1 MVYLPQSEILLAN
14 MSEFNIKRVN
24 LLGKR
29 FYDVEGCG
37 VFPSVT
43 TVLSSTGDKSGLER
57 WRKRVGEEEA
67 QRIGQEATSRGTVMH
82 KHLEL
87 YLGEDLTKDKGE
99 LLEISKGKAKTD
111 EEINQFND
119 KAKDLGEDL
128 FMKFYKHD
136 DFFPRIQETIFQE
149 KFLWFNQG
157 EFGYAGTVDNFSLL
171 KCGNRKV
178 IDFKTAK
185 KPKSEDWI
193 MDYKLQV
200 SAYSIAIWQRT
211 GIKPD
216 GGEIWI
222 ANELTDE
229 PQKFVLDFDE
239 IRFFFSLFKDRLK
252 RFNEIKR
259 NAELQGVNI

>member
-1 MVYLPQSEILLAN
+1 
-14 MSEFNIKRVN
+14 MSSPKIERVN

-29 FYDVEGCG
+29 FYSVEECG

-67 QRIGQEATSRGTVMH
+67 QRIGTEATSRGTVMH

-87 YLGEDLTKDKGE
+87 YLNEDLTKDKKE
-99 LLEISKGKAKTD
+99 LLEISKGKASVD
-111 EEINQFND
+111 EEINQFD
-119 KAKDLGEDL
+119 EKAKNLGEDL
-128 FMKFYKHD
+128 FMKFYNHD
-136 DFFPRIQETIFQE
+136 DFFPRVQETIFQE

-157 EFGYAGTVDNFSLL
+157 EIGYAGTVDNFSLL
-171 KCGNRKV
+171 KCGNKKV

-222 ANELTDE
+222 ANEQTDE
-229 PQKFVLDFDE
+229 PQRFTLDFDE
-239 IRFFFSLFKDRLK
+239 IRFFFDLFKDRVK
-252 RFNEIKR
+252 RFNEIRK
-259 NAELQGVNI
+259 NAERLGVNI

>member
-1 MVYLPQSEILLAN
+1 
-14 MSEFNIKRVN
+14 MSEAKIERVN
-24 LLGKR
+24 LHGRR
-29 FYDVEGCG
+29 FYSVEDCG

-43 TVLSSTGDKSGLER
+43 TVLSSTGDKSGLDR
-57 WRKRVGEEEA
+57 WRKRVGEDEA
-67 QRIGQEATSRGTVMH
+67 KRIGEEATSRGTVMH

-87 YLGEDLTKDKGE
+87 YLGEDLTKNKEDILSLSTVK
-99 LLEISKGKAKTD
+99 SKTD

-119 KAKDLGEDL
+119 KAKNLGEDL
-128 FMKFYKHD
+128 FMKFYNHN

-185 KPKSEDWI
+185 KPKDENWI

-200 SAYSIAIWQRT
+200 SAYAIAIWQRT

-229 PQKFVLDFDE
+229 PQLFVLDFDE
-239 IRFFFSLFKDRLK
+239 IKFFFSLFKERLR
-252 RFNEIKR
+252 RFNEIKK
-259 NAELQGVNI
+259 NAEKLGINI

>member
-1 MVYLPQSEILLAN
+1 
-14 MSEFNIKRVN
+14 MSDYNIKRVN

-57 WRKRVGEEEA
+57 WRKRVGEDEA
-67 QRIGQEATSRGTVMH
+67 KRIGEEATSRGTVMH

-87 YLGEDLTKDKGE
+87 YLGEDLTKDKTE
-99 LLEISKGKAKTD
+99 LLALSSEKAKTD

-128 FMKFYKHD
+128 FMKFYNHD
-136 DFFPRIQETIFQE
+136 DFFPRVQETIFQE
-149 KFLWFNQG
+149 RFLWFNQG

-185 KPKSEDWI
+185 KPKDEDWI

-200 SAYSIAIWQRT
+200 SAYAIAIWQRT

-222 ANELTDE
+222 ANELTPD
-229 PQKFVLDFDE
+229 PQRFVLDFDE

-252 RFNEIKR
+252 RFNEIKK
-259 NAELQGVNI
+259 NAELRGVNI

>member
-1 MVYLPQSEILLAN
+1 
-14 MSEFNIKRVN
+14 MSDVRIERVN

-29 FYDVEGCG
+29 FYDVEGSG
-37 VFPSVT
+37 IFPSVT

-57 WRKRVGEEEA
+57 WKKRVGEDEA
-67 QRIGQEATSRGTVMH
+67 KRIGEEATSRGTVMH

-87 YLGEDLTKDKGE
+87 YLGEDLSKDKQ
-99 LLEISKGKAKTD
+99 EILRITKGKASTD
-111 EEINQFND
+111 DEINQFND
-119 KAKDLGEDL
+119 KAKNLGEDL
-128 FMKFYKHD
+128 FMKFYNHD
-136 DFFPRIQETIFQE
+136 DFFPRVQETIFQE

-157 EFGYAGTVDNFSLL
+157 DVGYAGTVDNFSLL

-185 KPKSEDWI
+185 KPKDENWI

-200 SAYSIAIWQRT
+200 SAYAIAIWQRT

-222 ANELTDE
+222 ANEQTDE
-229 PQKFVLDFDE
+229 PQRFILDFED
-239 IRFFFSLFKDRLK
+239 IKFFFSLFKERVK
-252 RFNEIKR
+252 RFNEIKK
-259 NAELQGVNI
+259 NAERLGVNI

>member
-1 MVYLPQSEILLAN
+1 
-14 MSEFNIKRVN
+14 MSDVRIERVN

-43 TVLSSTGDKSGLER
+43 TVLSSTGDKSGLEK
-57 WRKRVGEEEA
+57 WKKRVGEDEA
-67 QRIGQEATSRGTVMH
+67 KRIGEEATSRGTVMH

-87 YLGEDLTKDKGE
+87 YLGEDLTKDKQ
-99 LLEISKGKAKTD
+99 EILSLSRAKANTD
-111 EEINQFND
+111 DEINQFND
-119 KAKDLGEDL
+119 RAKDLGEDL

-136 DFFPRIQETIFQE
+136 DFFPTVQETIFQE

-157 EFGYAGTVDNFSLL
+157 ELGYAGTVDNFSLL

-178 IDFKTAK
+178 IDFKTAR
-185 KPKSEDWI
+185 KPKAEDWI

-200 SAYSIAIWQRT
+200 SAYAIAIWQRT

-222 ANELTDE
+222 ANEETDE
-229 PQKFVLDFDE
+229 PQKFILDFDD
-239 IRFFFSLFKDRLK
+239 IKFFFSLFKDRLR
-252 RFNEIKR
+252 RFNEIKKK
-259 NAELQGVNI
+259 AEASGVNI